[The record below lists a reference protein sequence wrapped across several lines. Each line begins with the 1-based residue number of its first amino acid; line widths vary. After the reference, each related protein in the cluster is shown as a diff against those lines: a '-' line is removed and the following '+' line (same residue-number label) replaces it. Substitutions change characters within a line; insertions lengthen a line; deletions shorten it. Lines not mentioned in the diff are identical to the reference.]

1 MYCTE
6 CTKIIDTNEG
16 MREEFINYLININ
29 RCVISRSIIDFSLTE
44 WTIRDLQYLLFSNY
58 KSCFIF
64 SFPLERPVSEPRKPS
79 TAERFHD
86 DPIFLQARVKSTFLS
101 ACLQIPLHIAFCL
114 YSRVVRR
121 YLISSVYTL
130 SLSNILTIFHRS
142 YILRH

>member
-29 RCVISRSIIDFSLTE
+29 ICVISRSIIDFSLTE

-64 SFPLERPVSEPRKPS
+64 SFPLEGLVSEPRKPS
-79 TAERFHD
+79 TAESLHD
-86 DPIFLQARVKSTFLS
+86 VPIFLQASVKSTF
-101 ACLQIPLHIAFCL
+101 
-114 YSRVVRR
+114 
-121 YLISSVYTL
+121 
-130 SLSNILTIFHRS
+130 
-142 YILRH
+142 